1 MSNETI
7 FGKVFLGGSK
17 RIGRLPDKVVSM
29 LDSFIE
35 RGEHFLIG
43 DCHGA
48 DLALQNYLHSK
59 NYEKVTVFCSGEK
72 CRFNVGG
79 WEVRHIEASEELDG
93 IEFWRKKDTAM
104 IEECD
109 CGFFVWDTHSIGTR
123 LNRMDLKRLGKP
135 IFTYRSTTDEFK
147 ITRRAK

>member
-1 MSNETI
+1 MCNETI

-35 RGEHFLIG
+35 RGEYFLIG

-79 WEVRHIEASEELDG
+79 WEVRHIEASEELDEL
-93 IEFWRKKDTAM
+93 EFYRQKDKVM
-104 IEECD
+104 INECD
-109 CGFFVWDTHSIGTR
+109 CGFFVWDARSLGTK
-123 LNRMDLKRLGKP
+123 LNRLDLKILGKP
-135 IFTYRSTTDEFK
+135 IFTYRSTIDEFR
-147 ITRRAK
+147 ITRRTK

>member
-1 MSNETI
+1 MCNETI

-35 RGEHFLIG
+35 SGEHFLIG

-93 IEFWRKKDTAM
+93 ISLAEPE
-104 IEECD
+104 IL
-109 CGFFVWDTHSIGTR
+109 VWIGEYLKENLQSINGG
-123 LNRMDLKRLGKP
+123 N
-135 IFTYRSTTDEFK
+135 I
-147 ITRRAK
+147 

>member
-17 RIGRLPDKVVSM
+17 RIGRLPDKVVGM

-35 RGEHFLIG
+35 SGEHFLIG

-79 WEVRHIEASEELDG
+79 WEVRHIEGSEELDG
-93 IEFWRKKDTAM
+93 IAFWRKKDTAM

-109 CGFFVWDTHSIGTR
+109 CGFFVWDARSLGTK

-147 ITRRAK
+147 IRRQSK

>member
-1 MSNETI
+1 MSNKTI

-17 RIGRLPDKVVSM
+17 RIGRLPDKVVEM

-48 DLALQNYLHSK
+48 DLALQNYLYSK

-79 WEVRHIEASEELDG
+79 WAVRHIEASEELDD
-93 IEFWRKKDTAM
+93 IEFYRKKDKVM

-109 CGFFVWDTHSIGTR
+109 CGLFVWDAHSIGTK
-123 LNRMDLKRLGKP
+123 LNRMDLKRLGKL
-135 IFTYRSTTDEFK
+135 IFTYRSPTDEFK
-147 ITRRAK
+147 ITRRK

>member
-1 MSNETI
+1 MCNETI

-17 RIGRLPDKVVSM
+17 RIGRLPDKVVGM
-29 LDSFIE
+29 LDSFID
-35 RGEHFLIG
+35 RGEQLLIG

-79 WEVRHIEASEELDG
+79 GEVRHIEASEELDG
-93 IEFWRKKDTAM
+93 IEFYRKKDKVM

-109 CGFFVWDTHSIGTR
+109 CGFFVWDARSLGTK
-123 LNRMDLKRLGKP
+123 LNRMDLKRLDKP

-147 ITRRAK
+147 ITRRK

>member
-7 FGKVFLGGSK
+7 FGRVFLGGSK

-35 RGEHFLIG
+35 SGEHFLIG

-48 DLALQNYLHSK
+48 DLALQN
-59 NYEKVTVFCSGEK
+59 C
-72 CRFNVGG
+72 
-79 WEVRHIEASEELDG
+79 
-93 IEFWRKKDTAM
+93 
-104 IEECD
+104 
-109 CGFFVWDTHSIGTR
+109 
-123 LNRMDLKRLGKP
+123 MDLKRLGKP

-147 ITRRAK
+147 ITRRKEAAK